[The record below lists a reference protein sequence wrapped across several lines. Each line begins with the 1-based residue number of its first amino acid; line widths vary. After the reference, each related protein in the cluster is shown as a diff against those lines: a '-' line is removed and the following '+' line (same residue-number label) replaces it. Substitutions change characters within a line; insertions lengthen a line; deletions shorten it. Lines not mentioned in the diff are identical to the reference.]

1 MFGSVAFGVM
11 FSLSCR
17 HCQVVL
23 TGGLVITNHV
33 TQQLEVKVTTTRQD
47 KCDSVLTLEPQ
58 VTAPSYVLEPKQMK
72 ALKVRLG
79 GQKVLWSQEVSLC
92 DDKSEQAKLL
102 KVTDVRRPDDVSVTN
117 LLLDSDRQ
125 CSSCN
130 LPPQSHSDIT

>member
-1 MFGSVAFGVM
+1 MVI
-11 FSLSCR
+11 
-17 HCQVVL
+17 

-102 KVTDVRRPDDVSVTN
+102 KVTHVKRPDDVSVTN
-117 LLLDSDRQ
+117 LLPEYRQ
-125 CSSCN
+125 
-130 LPPQSHSDIT
+130 LT